1 MKLNKMKLNK
11 LKKKIIL
18 IGILVLLQT
27 GLTGFCMASEL
38 DVFAGESGVLRIS
51 GGTAH
56 IPVMKA
62 VAQKIM
68 TFNPKIQIT
77 IAGGGS
83 GAGIK
88 QVGEGLVDIGNSGRQ
103 ATQTEVTKYGL
114 KMYKWAIDG
123 VAGVTNPKNSVKAL
137 STQQLQDIF
146 SGKILS
152 WKEVGGDDKFIN
164 VYTRDKA
171 SGTRSV
177 FWKKALKKSDITAK
191 ANVVVSNGA
200 MKTAVSNDP
209 YSIGY
214 VSVGF
219 IDEGVAPLKL
229 DGIAPTMDAVKSG
242 QYKVA
247 RGLFSN
253 TKTEV
258 KGLAKKFIDYLL
270 GPDGQAMAAVKGF
283 IPVN

>member
-1 MKLNKMKLNK
+1 MKVNK
-11 LKKKIIL
+11 LRNKL
-18 IGILVLLQT
+18 VWGSILVLGLA
-27 GLTGFCMASEL
+27 GLTGLCAAGEL
-38 DVFAGESGVLRIS
+38 DGFAGENQVLRIS

-62 VAQKIM
+62 AAKKIM
-68 TFNPKIQIT
+68 TFNPNIQIT

-103 ATQTEVTKYGL
+103 ATEVEITKYGL

-123 VAGVTNPKNSVKAL
+123 VAAVTNPKNEVKAL

-146 SGKILS
+146 SGKIAS
-152 WKEVGGDDKFIN
+152 WKEVGGQDSAIN
-164 VYTRDKA
+164 VYTRDTA

-177 FWKKALKKSDITAK
+177 FWKKALKKSGITAK

-200 MKTAVSNDP
+200 MKTAVNNDP

-219 IDEGVAPLKL
+219 IDAGVAPLSL

-253 TKTEV
+253 TKGEA
-258 KGLAKKFIDYLL
+258 KELAKKFIDYLM
-270 GPDGQAMAAVKGF
+270 GPDGQALAAAKGF